1 MRKSAY
7 LMACGVRTS
16 NPLKAPRN
24 LIPLFLCPLL
34 ASCSGGSHRLGK
46 WRLRRR
52 RHQLHVDA
60 AAAASHGFPTPSQ
73 LPHLPRSCPGCGALT
88 QLVSPEQPGFYGTNR
103 KSVKAFIGCNGQYP
117 GSEYP
122 GESQVFE
129 HVLGVANRTLL
140 SQVGLQ
146 GGGDNIKN
154 SQIL

>member
-7 LMACGVRTS
+7 LMACSVKTS
-16 NPLKAPRN
+16 SPLKAPRN

-34 ASCSGGSHRLGK
+34 ASCTGGSQRFGK
-46 WRLRRR
+46 WRPRPR
-52 RHQLHVDA
+52 RHQLHVDGP
-60 AAAASHGFPTPSQ
+60 AAASHGFSTPSQ

-103 KSVKAFIGCNGQYP
+103 KSVKAFISCNGQYP

-122 GESQVFE
+122 GESKMFE
-129 HVLGVANRTLL
+129 HVLGVADRTLL
-140 SQVGLQ
+140 SQIGLQ
-146 GGGDNIKN
+146 GGGDNIQT